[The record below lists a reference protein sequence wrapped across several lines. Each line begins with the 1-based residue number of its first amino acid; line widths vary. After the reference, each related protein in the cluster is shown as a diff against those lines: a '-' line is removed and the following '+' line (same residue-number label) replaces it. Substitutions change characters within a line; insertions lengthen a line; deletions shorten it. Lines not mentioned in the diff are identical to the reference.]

1 MKYRILFFI
10 VLISCFIPAQ
20 KITFFIKAKTNKA
33 IIEEG
38 LEYKSTWRISPNEP
52 LDIYT
57 LSKSPGSKKVIF
69 KTDIDS
75 LSISLKPGE
84 HFDFTVILNEKD
96 SCKTRI
102 ESLPLKN
109 YASQKPVERDT
120 IPFRLSSYNNIIIQV
135 LVNKKDTIQLAF
147 DTGTTDFEIS
157 EETFKS
163 KLSSVQSW
171 KKENQIQIGNQNF
184 KNQKLYPI
192 ETKIYEAD
200 GLFGWNL
207 FDGKIVEIDYDKKLM
222 IVHTQLPDFIK
233 HQKSYNGLE
242 LHYIH
247 DYLCIDGTLQL
258 ENKKFSSTFL
268 FDSGYQ
274 KTLLL
279 NSELLKKQG
288 YPLEEQRVLK
298 ETTLKNNHMQN
309 ISTMVIRNEKL
320 ILGKIRLKNVSAQV
334 TTGESPTTIPLHILG
349 NEILKYFNTILDF
362 QENKIYLKRNK
373 LLY

>member
-207 FDGKIVEIDYDKKLM
+207 FDGKIVEIDDCS
-222 IVHTQLPDFIK
+222 HTTSRF
-233 HQKSYNGLE
+233 H
-242 LHYIH
+242 
-247 DYLCIDGTLQL
+247 
-258 ENKKFSSTFL
+258 
-268 FDSGYQ
+268 
-274 KTLLL
+274 
-279 NSELLKKQG
+279 
-288 YPLEEQRVLK
+288 
-298 ETTLKNNHMQN
+298 
-309 ISTMVIRNEKL
+309 
-320 ILGKIRLKNVSAQV
+320 
-334 TTGESPTTIPLHILG
+334 
-349 NEILKYFNTILDF
+349 
-362 QENKIYLKRNK
+362 
-373 LLY
+373 